1 MVLITEPTRYTP
13 VLKTLTDL
21 CITNSPEKVR
31 NSGVVHFKISGYSL
45 VFITC
50 KLIHHTL
57 NVSIKSIGIIYKS
70 SFCLSPL
77 SLRTLYF
84 SLVYPYLI
92 YCITVWG
99 STYNYQTNLK
109 RIITYQKKKVIK
121 KYFECSFR
129 CKR

>member
-1 MVLITEPTRYTP
+1 M
-13 VLKTLTDL
+13 
-21 CITNSPEKVR
+21 S
-31 NSGVVHFKISGYSL
+31 FSGYSL

-57 NVSIKSIGIIYKS
+57 NVSRKSIGIIYKS

-92 YCITVWG
+92 YCITVLG

-109 RIITYQKKKVIK
+109 RIITRQKKKSYQKVFRMFLSMQTLTILSEIIK
-121 KYFECSFR
+121 FYNFMIFIYFKLLSLCF
-129 CKR
+129 CIKRLASQ